1 MCPGFVIILRV
12 APLACP
18 LVFALLA
25 AGPPVSPLAAV
36 SNKTMARAFGLDVC
50 KTVQETLRFPYL
62 HEWRTS
68 DQLEHLE
75 EMETASRAVFER
87 HKKHIR
93 DEQLTSRD
101 EHATHMCTLARQL
114 NAVLDAEQN
123 TIDAFQRKRKKLNQ
137 AC

>member
-1 MCPGFVIILRV
+1 M
-12 APLACP
+12 
-18 LVFALLA
+18 A
-25 AGPPVSPLAAV
+25 AASWAVESPMV
-36 SNKTMARAFGLDVC
+36 LDVC
-50 KTVQETLRFPYL
+50 KTVQETLHFRTPM

-87 HKKHIR
+87 HKKRIR
-93 DEQLTSRD
+93 DEELKSRD

-123 TIDAFQRKRKKLNQ
+123 TIDAFQCRRKKLKLGDESGVQNNPIYVSLYI
-137 AC
+137 

>member
-1 MCPGFVIILRV
+1 ME
-12 APLACP
+12 
-18 LVFALLA
+18 
-25 AGPPVSPLAAV
+25 
-36 SNKTMARAFGLDVC
+36 
-50 KTVQETLRFPYL
+50 ETLKFPYL

-75 EMETASRAVFER
+75 EMETASRTVFER

-101 EHATHMCTLARQL
+101 QHATHMCTLARQL

-123 TIDAFQRKRKKLNQ
+123 TIDAFQRKRKKLKLADGLGVQNNPIYVSQ
-137 AC
+137 YD